1 MGYYRL
7 YLLDGPKGRF
17 VGFEE
22 IEAADDDEAVRI
34 AEEIPDGH
42 ARELW
47 CGKRKVKNFAARDVA
62 AVMACYALFI
72 ATLAGIGLWQHFGA
86 FYYAGLAVATKN
98 TRPDA

>member
-22 IEAADDDEAVRI
+22 FEAADDAEAVRI
-34 AEEIPDGH
+34 AEEGPDSR

-47 CGKRKVKNFAARDVA
+47 CGKRKVRNFAAKDA
-62 AVMACYALFI
+62 AD
-72 ATLAGIGLWQHFGA
+72 
-86 FYYAGLAVATKN
+86 
-98 TRPDA
+98 R

>member
-22 IEAADDDEAVRI
+22 IEAADDAEAVSI
-34 AEEIPDGH
+34 AEALGDRH

-47 CGKRKVKNFAARDVA
+47 CGKRLVRSLAAAKDKAAR
-62 AVMACYALFI
+62 
-72 ATLAGIGLWQHFGA
+72 
-86 FYYAGLAVATKN
+86 
-98 TRPDA
+98 